1 MGEKVKIYDRLFD
14 NPERGDHGKGKFLG
28 EFEIIKT
35 LDEDSYSER
44 SIGKDDNGNLF
55 LIDGNE
61 VCGYGGGMRF
71 DVYDLGL
78 TAADVAPLR
87 HGKWKPVVDSH
98 GNQEESEWYGDLY
111 YCDKCNWTMIEK
123 SHYCPNCGARMDKD
137 GDGE

>member
-14 NPERGDHGKGKFLG
+14 NPERGDHGKGEFLG

-78 TAADVAPLR
+78 TAADVAPARPGQWIEDDISGIIKCSLC
-87 HGKWKPVVDSH
+87 
-98 GNQEESEWYGDLY
+98 GNDAPLDTTGGGQY
-111 YCDKCNWTMIEK
+111 K
-123 SHYCPNCGARMDKD
+123 SRFCPSCGARNE
-137 GDGE
+137 GGAR